1 FTRKLCC
8 AWPRAACPAP
18 LNVGDTPYDPLFAY
32 GFGLDDR
39 DRVNLSPLDET
50 SPAIGCGQ
58 TGGGG
63 TATQDLD
70 IYVRG
75 DAPPYQL
82 YIGSPA
88 NWSVAVSP
96 DPTAVTT
103 SADGNISVQTTDVAV
118 PGDGRRVTWTGTG
131 AGQIYSQSP
140 ATADLRGYLNAAGA
154 LVLDAIVGQ
163 SPAGSGKMRVDCAW
177 PCLGEVH
184 SPKLFH

>member
-1 FTRKLCC
+1 PPLPRC
-8 AWPRAACPAP
+8 ARPDRALLHGQTLLLLAARSVPDAAQRGRHALRSALRLRLRPRLSRPARS
-18 LNVGDTPYDPLFAY
+18 FRA
-32 GFGLDDR
+32 R
-39 DRVNLSPLDET
+39 RT

-118 PGDGRRVTWTGTG
+118 QGDGRRVT
-131 AGQIYSQSP
+131 
-140 ATADLRGYLNAAGA
+140 
-154 LVLDAIVGQ
+154 
-163 SPAGSGKMRVDCAW
+163 
-177 PCLGEVH
+177 
-184 SPKLFH
+184 